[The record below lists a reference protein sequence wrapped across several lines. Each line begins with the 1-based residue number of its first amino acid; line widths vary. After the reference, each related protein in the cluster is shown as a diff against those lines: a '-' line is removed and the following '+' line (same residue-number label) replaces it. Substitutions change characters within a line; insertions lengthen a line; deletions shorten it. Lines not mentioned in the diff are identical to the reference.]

1 MTTGRT
7 PHQLGDPLIGSRTK
21 PFPAPTSPP
30 TVPTAIT
37 AISAPNA
44 RPVPTAPTA
53 PNARPVPTARTGA
66 KRKHPA
72 RGARVGA
79 LILSCAATG
88 GLTYFFA
95 DANALHAASTALAQL
110 PAPIAVGAT
119 PALTPAPSTNATAG
133 PLTPATSATTAVN
146 AAPTTAK
153 ATKATPTTTA
163 KATPTTK
170 ATATAKAK
178 AFNGSVIDTKFGP
191 VQIQVQIT
199 GGKISEVA
207 ILQYPDSADRSVQI
221 NANALP
227 TLRSESLSAQSA
239 SVHAVSGATYT
250 SRGYVKSLQ
259 SAIDQARAAGATTI
273 A

>member
-44 RPVPTAPTA
+44 RPVPTA
-53 PNARPVPTARTGA
+53 RTGA

-79 LILSCAATG
+79 LLLSCAATG

-133 PLTPATSATTAVN
+133 AVTPATSATTAVN

-153 ATKATPTTTA
+153 AA

-170 ATATAKAK
+170 ATTTTKAK

>member
-7 PHQLGDPLIGSRTK
+7 PHQLGDPLIRSRTK

-44 RPVPTAPTA
+44 RPVPTA
-53 PNARPVPTARTGA
+53 RTGA

-79 LILSCAATG
+79 LLLSCAATG

-119 PALTPAPSTNATAG
+119 PASTPAPSTNATAG

-153 ATKATPTTTA
+153 ATT
-163 KATPTTK
+163 TTK
-170 ATATAKAK
+170 ATATTKAK

-207 ILQYPDSADRSVQI
+207 ILQYPDSADRSVEI

>member
-44 RPVPTAPTA
+44 RPVPTA
-53 PNARPVPTARTGA
+53 RTGA

-79 LILSCAATG
+79 LLLSCAATG

-119 PALTPAPSTNATAG
+119 PASTPAPSTNATAG

-153 ATKATPTTTA
+153 AA
-163 KATPTTK
+163 KATTTTK
-170 ATATAKAK
+170 ATATTKAK

>member
-53 PNARPVPTARTGA
+53 PNARPVPAARTGA

-79 LILSCAATG
+79 LLLSCAATG

-119 PALTPAPSTNATAG
+119 PASTPAPSTNATAG

-153 ATKATPTTTA
+153 AAKSTT
-163 KATPTTK
+163 TTK
-170 ATATAKAK
+170 ATATTKAK

>member
-7 PHQLGDPLIGSRTK
+7 PHQLGDPLIRSRTK

-79 LILSCAATG
+79 LLLSCAATG

-119 PALTPAPSTNATAG
+119 PASTPAPSTNATAG

-153 ATKATPTTTA
+153 AAKATTTTKATTTA
-163 KATPTTK
+163 KATATT
-170 ATATAKAK
+170 KAK

-207 ILQYPDSADRSVQI
+207 ILQYPDSADRSVEI

>member
-1 MTTGRT
+1 M
-7 PHQLGDPLIGSRTK
+7 L
-21 PFPAPTSPP
+21 
-30 TVPTAIT
+30 
-37 AISAPNA
+37 
-44 RPVPTAPTA
+44 
-53 PNARPVPTARTGA
+53 
-66 KRKHPA
+66 
-72 RGARVGA
+72 
-79 LILSCAATG
+79 LSCAATG

-119 PALTPAPSTNATAG
+119 PASTPAPSTNATAG
-133 PLTPATSATTAVN
+133 AVTPATSATTAVN

-153 ATKATPTTTA
+153 AA

-170 ATATAKAK
+170 ATATTKAK

>member
-1 MTTGRT
+1 MCRGKRGGGR
-7 PHQLGDPLIGSRTK
+7 
-21 PFPAPTSPP
+21 
-30 TVPTAIT
+30 
-37 AISAPNA
+37 
-44 RPVPTAPTA
+44 
-53 PNARPVPTARTGA
+53 
-66 KRKHPA
+66 
-72 RGARVGA
+72 
-79 LILSCAATG
+79 
-88 GLTYFFA
+88 
-95 DANALHAASTALAQL
+95 
-110 PAPIAVGAT
+110 
-119 PALTPAPSTNATAG
+119 PALSG
-133 PLTPATSATTAVN
+133 
-146 AAPTTAK
+146 
-153 ATKATPTTTA
+153 
-163 KATPTTK
+163 
-170 ATATAKAK
+170 ATATVTDRAR
-178 AFNGSVIDTKFGP
+178 GSVIERK

>member
-37 AISAPNA
+37 AIA
-44 RPVPTAPTA
+44 A

-72 RGARVGA
+72 RGARIGA
-79 LILSCAATG
+79 LLLSCAATG

-95 DANALHAASTALAQL
+95 DANALQAASTSLAQL

-119 PALTPAPSTNATAG
+119 PASTPAPSSNATAG
-133 PLTPATSATTAVN
+133 PPTPATSATTAVN
-146 AAPTTAK
+146 AAPTTTK
-153 ATKATPTTTA
+153 ATKATPTTIA
-163 KATPTTK
+163 KATTT
-170 ATATAKAK
+170 TKAK